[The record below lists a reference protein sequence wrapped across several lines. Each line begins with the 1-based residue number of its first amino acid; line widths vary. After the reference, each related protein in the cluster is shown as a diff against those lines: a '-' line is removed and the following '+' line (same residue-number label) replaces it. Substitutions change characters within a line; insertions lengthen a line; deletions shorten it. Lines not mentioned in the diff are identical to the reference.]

1 MLGAITGDIIGSVY
15 EHNPIKSTNFQLFGP
30 RSLFTD
36 DSVCSVAIAEALLGD
51 GDFAAALRRYV
62 RKYPRRG
69 YGGMFLQWALSDD
82 LPAYGSWGNGSAMR
96 VGAVA
101 YLARDERQV
110 LDLAA
115 RQSAVTHS
123 HADAVAGA
131 QATALAMWL
140 GRQGADKSVI
150 RRTIGD
156 RFEYDLSPRV
166 EDIRDDYTFDV
177 SARGTVPP
185 AIICAL
191 EAETYEDAVRLAVSL
206 GGDADTLACI
216 AGGIAETIY
225 GLPLEIEF
233 EARQRLDESIR
244 GFPEETNAR
253 APGYF
258 AGTLL
263 DVVDRVRGVG

>member
-1 MLGAITGDIIGSVY
+1 MLGAIAGDIIGSVY
-15 EHNPIKSTNFQLFGP
+15 EHNPVKTTNFLLFGP

-36 DSVCSVAIAEALLGD
+36 DSVCSVAIADALLGN

-101 YLARDERQV
+101 YLARDEADV

-123 HADAVAGA
+123 HADAIDGA

-140 GRQGADKSVI
+140 GRQGVDKSVI
-150 RRTIGD
+150 RRTIVD
-156 RFEYDLSPRV
+156 RFAYDLSPRV
-166 EDIRDDYTFDV
+166 EDIRDGYSFDV

-191 EAETYEDAVRLAVSL
+191 EADDYEGAVRNAVSL

-216 AGGIAETIY
+216 AGGIAETLF
-225 GLPLEIEF
+225 GLPPEF
-233 EARQRLDESIR
+233 EFEDRLRLDESSR
-244 GFPEETNAR
+244 GFPEEVNQQAS
-253 APGYF
+253 GYF

-263 DVVDRVRGVG
+263 DIVERVRAAD